1 MGKLSEREKLLEKKY
16 KFLKD
21 ISSLK
26 KNERDKYINSCGAE
40 HIHVISEAIYNAL
53 KQPCKRKNGIAQKYK
68 KELRNLANLK
78 FAVGKKRS
86 ILTDQ
91 VGGGI
96 FSIIA
101 SVVLPLIANLLFK
114 KKK

>member
-1 MGKLSEREKLLEKKY
+1 MEKKY
-16 KFLKD
+16 NFLKD
-21 ISSLK
+21 ISSLR
-26 KNERDKYINSCGAE
+26 KNERNKYINSCAAE

-53 KQPCKRKNGIAQKYK
+53 KQPCKRKNGFAQKYK

-78 FAVGKKRS
+78 FSVGKKRS

-96 FSIIA
+96 FSLIA
-101 SVVLPLIANLLFK
+101 SVVLPLLANLVRK
-114 KKK
+114 KV

>member
-1 MGKLSEREKLLEKKY
+1 MGKLLEKKY
-16 KFLKD
+16 NFLKD
-21 ISSLK
+21 ISSLR
-26 KNERDKYINSCGAE
+26 KNERNKYINSCAAE

-53 KQPCKRKNGIAQKYK
+53 KQPCKRKNGFAQKYK

-78 FAVGKKRS
+78 FSVGKKRS

-101 SVVLPLIANLLFK
+101 SVVLPLLANLVRK
-114 KKK
+114 KV